1 MIIFALLAL
10 GSGIDVPARTGDQ
23 IGVATMLAN
32 RSVRYQLRSVE
43 CDGTIVHGDFVVRPD
58 EARYEHMI
66 SALGSIEPG
75 QTKPVLASP
84 AEPCPTR

>member
-1 MIIFALLAL
+1 MLLALLAL
-10 GSGIDVPARTGDQ
+10 SAGSADGPAKTGDQ

-58 EARYEHMI
+58 EARYEGMI
-66 SALGSIEPG
+66 SALGSIKPG

-84 AEPCPTR
+84 AEPCSAQ